1 MLGNQIKNWETRTEI
16 NVRVFTMESIQTNE
30 KREPKSMTPAGAP
43 AGDFVSAA
51 RLPESFGGNGF
62 LYLQYFRILAAPCAG
77 EHSLAS
83 GFLAVVRI
91 AKK

>member
-1 MLGNQIKNWETRTEI
+1 
-16 NVRVFTMESIQTNE
+16 MESIQFNE
-30 KREPKSMTPAGAP
+30 KREPKPMTPAGAP

-62 LYLQYFRILAAPCAG
+62 LYLQYFRILAAPLRG
-77 EHSLAS
+77 RTFLAS